1 MIWEQLT
8 DYNALSAR
16 AAKLLL
22 GEIRQNPQLVLGL
35 PTGRTPA
42 GMYQRVVKECVSQD
56 DVIPSGEDREESG
69 RRAAPRHHHP
79 DSSRSSALGMTEH
92 HCFREVTT
100 FNLDEYVGI
109 PREHEGS
116 YSTYMKRN
124 LFDHVDID
132 PSRMHIPNGNARD
145 LDMECRHYEQEI
157 EDLGGID
164 LMFLGLGRNGHIGF
178 NEPGTPFRSRTRVVD
193 LSESTRTANA
203 SYFPDGHVP
212 SQAITMG
219 IATIL
224 SSKRI
229 VLLAAGNGKQDAIAR
244 LRSRAITVDFPAS
257 ALWTHANVHV
267 LVA

>member
-1 MIWEQLT
+1 MIWEQLR
-8 DYNALSAR
+8 DYEALSAR
-16 AAKLLL
+16 AAKILL

-35 PTGRTPA
+35 PTGRTPI
-42 GMYQRVVKECVSQD
+42 GMYQRVAQD
-56 DVIPSGEDREESG
+56 CKAEYY
-69 RRAAPRHHHP
+69 
-79 DSSRSSALGMTEH
+79 
-92 HCFREVTT
+92 CFREVTT

-109 PREHEGS
+109 PREHKGS

-132 PSRMHIPNGNARD
+132 PSRTHIPNGNARD

-178 NEPGTPFRSRTRVVD
+178 NEPGTPFRSRTRVVE
-193 LSESTRTANA
+193 LSESTRNANA
-203 SYFPDGHVP
+203 SYFPDGDVP

-224 SSKRI
+224 SSRRI
-229 VLLAAGNGKQDAIAR
+229 VLLATGNGKQEAIAR
-244 LRSRAITVDFPAS
+244 LRSRAISVDFPAS